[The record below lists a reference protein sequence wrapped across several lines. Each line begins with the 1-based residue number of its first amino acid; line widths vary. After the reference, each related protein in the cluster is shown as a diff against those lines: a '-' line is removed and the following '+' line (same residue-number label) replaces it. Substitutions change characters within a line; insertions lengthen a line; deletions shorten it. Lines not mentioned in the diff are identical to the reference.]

1 MTTCHGIPVTTV
13 ERTLV
18 DFAGVASLGELRE
31 AVRAA
36 ERLDVLDDEL
46 ALQLATASRG
56 RKGTGRL
63 AALLCERRGPIA
75 ETRSP
80 LEDLFL
86 PICSDF
92 GIRFP
97 AVNVPVLDYVVD
109 CLWLPERLVVE
120 LDGYEWH
127 RGRESFEDDRRRDIK
142 LSMAGYPVLRLTDRR
157 MRAERADVAADVA
170 SMLEQPA
177 PTRAAAG

>member
-1 MTTCHGIPVTTV
+1 MSSPCSLLPPLVAARAPVGSPLCASV
-13 ERTLV
+13 
-18 DFAGVASLGELRE
+18 AGRSPR
-31 AVRAA
+31 
-36 ERLDVLDDEL
+36 
-46 ALQLATASRG
+46 
-56 RKGTGRL
+56 
-63 AALLCERRGPIA
+63 P
-75 ETRSP
+75 SP